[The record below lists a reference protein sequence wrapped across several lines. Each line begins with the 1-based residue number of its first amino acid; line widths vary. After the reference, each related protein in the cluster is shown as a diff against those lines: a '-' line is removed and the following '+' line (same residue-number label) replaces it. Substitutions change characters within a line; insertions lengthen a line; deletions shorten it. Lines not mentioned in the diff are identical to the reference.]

1 MALTLLVYRAGE
13 VIKRQPAAERG
24 RTTVTIDGLESNT
37 TYDEGDFKLAWTDG
51 NLESD
56 KVNVPEFKTN
66 KVGVTSITSTP
77 ETVSLKVGETQQI
90 STVVTPDGANDKS
103 VTYSTNNQPVAT
115 VTQDGLITAE
125 SSGQA
130 TITVKSNDNPTATFK
145 VRVTVK
151 DEPVEEQPEEEQP
164 STDDTPSTDQP
175 STDDT
180 TSTEQ
185 PNEPSEDPNAGAD
198 GTSDAETQ

>member
-66 KVGVTSITSTP
+66 KIGVTNITSTP
-77 ETVSLKVGETQQI
+77 DTVSLTVGETQQI
-90 STVVTPDGANDKS
+90 NTVVTPDGANDKS

-130 TITVKSNDNPTATFK
+130 TITVKSNDDPTVTFK
-145 VRVTVK
+145 VRVNVK
-151 DEPVEEQPEEEQP
+151 DKPAEEQP

>member
-66 KVGVTSITSTP
+66 KVGVTNITSTP
-77 ETVSLKVGETQQI
+77 DTVSLTVGETQQI
-90 STVVTPDGANDKS
+90 NTVVTPDGANDKS
-103 VTYSTNNQPVAT
+103 LTYSTNNQPVAT

-130 TITVKSNDNPTATFK
+130 TITVKSNDDPTVTSK

-151 DEPVEEQPEEEQP
+151 DKPAEEQP